1 MDVPNYSLPIFF
13 DLMSLCRVFM
23 IHNAIRKA
31 KKKRLSSSEKLHW
44 QRKSPIKSIG
54 AVHAFP
60 DWEIMILLPLL
71 QQLDI
76 QM

>member
-1 MDVPNYSLPIFF
+1 
-13 DLMSLCRVFM
+13 M

-31 KKKRLSSSEKLHW
+31 KKKHLSSVKKFDCYNST
-44 QRKSPIKSIG
+44 IKSIG

-60 DWEIMILLPLL
+60 DWKIMILLPLL

>member
-1 MDVPNYSLPIFF
+1 MDVPNYSLPIFL
-13 DLMSLCRVFM
+13 DLMSLFRVFI
-23 IHNAIRKA
+23 IHNPIRKA
-31 KKKRLSSSEKLHW
+31 KKKRLSSGNSLDW
-44 QRKSPIKSIG
+44 LFLPIQSIG

-71 QQLDI
+71 QQLDR

>member
-1 MDVPNYSLPIFF
+1 MDVPNYSLPIFL
-13 DLMSLCRVFM
+13 DLISLCRGSM

-31 KKKRLSSSEKLHW
+31 KKKRLSSGKKVDWYLL
-44 QRKSPIKSIG
+44 PIKSIG

-60 DWEIMILLPLL
+60 DWGIMILLPLL

>member
-1 MDVPNYSLPIFF
+1 MDISNYSLPIFL
-13 DLMSLCRVFM
+13 DLISLCRVFM

-31 KKKRLSSSEKLHW
+31 QKKPLSSGKKFDWLL
-44 QRKSPIKSIG
+44 PIKSIG
-54 AVHAFP
+54 AVHTFP

-71 QQLDI
+71 QQLDR

>member
-1 MDVPNYSLPIFF
+1 MDIPNYSLPIFLN
-13 DLMSLCRVFM
+13 LMSLQRVSM

-31 KKKRLSSSEKLHW
+31 KKKRLFSGNKLDW
-44 QRKSPIKSIG
+44 LTLAIKSIG

-60 DWEIMILLPLL
+60 DWKIMILLPLL
-71 QQLDI
+71 QHLDI